1 MRCEV
6 CGHKIHDSPNRVII
20 EGAKLTVCHHCA
32 KHGKATWEEPS
43 KPKPSPIQHR
53 ATPIQGP
60 IQIKKKV
67 IQAKVDTSQE
77 IIQNYAE
84 EIRHA
89 REKLGLSHEDLG
101 KRLNE
106 KASVLRKIETGKM
119 EPNDMLASK
128 LEHTLKINLLV
139 QVAQEETPKLLPK
152 ATSTELTLGDLIQI
166 KKKDKGE
173 ESPERKQS

>member
-1 MRCEV
+1 
-6 CGHKIHDSPNRVII
+6 
-20 EGAKLTVCHHCA
+20 
-32 KHGKATWEEPS
+32 
-43 KPKPSPIQHR
+43 
-53 ATPIQGP
+53 
-60 IQIKKKV
+60 
-67 IQAKVDTSQE
+67 
-77 IIQNYAE
+77 
-84 EIRHA
+84 
-89 REKLGLSHEDLG
+89 
-101 KRLNE
+101 
-106 KASVLRKIETGKM
+106 M